1 MQSIAVKKMPSQR
14 LTIPSVA
21 VFLCCLLACG
31 HVGMASTVRAPVAP
45 HPRVRVTD
53 AQLVK
58 VKQWIETDNT
68 AKM

>member
-1 MQSIAVKKMPSQR
+1 MAVKKMPSV
-14 LTIPSVA
+14 VA
-21 VFLCCLLACG
+21 FLCCLLACG
-31 HVGMASTVRAPVAP
+31 RVGMASTVRAHVAP

-53 AQLVK
+53 TQLAK